1 MLDDAVFQGP
11 GSGVHVRPHQMPGSY
26 LEWFP
31 SFRYYRS
38 SMSSLGEMIHVQIE
52 EIVFFSAKMARKMTA
67 SNVSI
72 SIV

>member
-1 MLDDAVFQGP
+1 MVLFQGS
-11 GSGVHVRPHQMPGSY
+11 GSNV
-26 LEWFP
+26 EWFP

-38 SMSSLGEMIHVQIE
+38 SMSSLGKTILVQIE
-52 EIVFFSAKMARKMTA
+52 EIMFFSPKMARKMTA